1 MPKDTKTLGNSK
13 ARACESLGFVHKK
26 GCARVLTQPL
36 FAFIGFMVAM
46 RFLWF
51 FYLLFATCLRQDKK
65 VDNVVL
71 NHIYTY

>member
-1 MPKDTKTLGNSK
+1 MSCT
-13 ARACESLGFVHKK
+13 
-26 GCARVLTQPL
+26 L

-46 RFLWF
+46 RFLCF